1 MTAPVLWRRAGAAGT
16 LSGRDTTVPSNLF
29 LPCPASPVD
38 GLAGG
43 SGASA
48 AVAAKGITTII
59 TLDTDGDGVQGQTTI
74 MTTHH
79 ALFASG
85 ILILA

>member
-1 MTAPVLWRRAGAAGT
+1 MTAPVRQRRAGAAGT
-16 LSGRDTTVPSNLF
+16 LSGRDTTVPSNLYS
-29 LPCPASPVD
+29 CPASPVD